1 MDAGAGSAASWTP
14 PPRHELEKAS
24 STGLGRNPQPS
35 ARASSGVGT
44 HARDGD
50 GSRVGR
56 KGLALLLVGTGRA
69 DNEGLPGVDFAG
81 ELVWGGSGAAA
92 DSCGGGIERG
102 KVAQVV
108 HLRGANRRLLDDLNQ
123 AMRGCSDMCCE
134 NAQLEKEKAELST
147 KLERLMQAQST
158 TTPSSSSE
166 PQDDTSTE

>member
-1 MDAGAGSAASWTP
+1 MTLLDAGAGSAASWTP

-35 ARASSGVGT
+35 ARASSGAGT

-102 KVAQVV
+102 KVEAERDGVEW
-108 HLRGANRRLLDDLNQ
+108 RDGKIR
-123 AMRGCSDMCCE
+123 
-134 NAQLEKEKAELST
+134 EKKRKIE
-147 KLERLMQAQST
+147 
-158 TTPSSSSE
+158 
-166 PQDDTSTE
+166 